1 MADYDIRMV
10 ALDLD
15 GTVFNNQKEI
25 TPRTLAAIRA
35 ALERGV
41 AVLPATGRPLAGAPD
56 EFLAIP
62 GVEWVLTSNGGC
74 VWRQAGRQPVVE
86 LLFSPA
92 QAVEVLEVL
101 V

>member
-1 MADYDIRMV
+1 MNQFYRAKEGPLVADYDIRMV

-41 AVLPATGRPLAGAPD
+41 AVLPATRWWAHPMSFCP
-56 EFLAIP
+56 FP
-62 GVEWVLTSNGGC
+62 GWSGC
-74 VWRQAGRQPVVE
+74 
-86 LLFSPA
+86 
-92 QAVEVLEVL
+92 
-101 V
+101 